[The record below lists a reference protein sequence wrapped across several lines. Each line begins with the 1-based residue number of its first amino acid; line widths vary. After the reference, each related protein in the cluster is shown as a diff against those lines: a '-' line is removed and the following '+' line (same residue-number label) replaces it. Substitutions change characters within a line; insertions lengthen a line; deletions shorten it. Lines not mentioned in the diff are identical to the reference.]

1 MYSYFRCKDVCPY
14 DMCVQ
19 SWQSPEE
26 GMGVESPM
34 AVSCSVGVGNEHESS
49 GRSIDALNH

>member
-1 MYSYFRCKDVCPY
+1 MYFMCKDICPY
-14 DMCVQ
+14 GMCV
-19 SWQSPEE
+19 QSPEE